1 MGKSCLVRLVI
12 GFAVFA
18 ASSLIGGVVIL
29 GVSWLLYPVL
39 NPPLYALL
47 TGNGFPMASDAL
59 WAFWTAV
66 PCCFNLPLSAALG
79 LAANRIFLR
88 AKPAK

>member
-1 MGKSCLVRLVI
+1 MGKSCLVRLVV
-12 GFAVFA
+12 GFGVFA
-18 ASSLIGGVVIL
+18 ASSLAGGLVIL
-29 GVSWLLYPVL
+29 AVTWLLYPAI
-39 NPPLYALL
+39 NPPLYDLL

-66 PCCFNLPLSAALG
+66 PCCFNFAVAALLG
-79 LAANRIFLR
+79 FGANRIFLR